1 MWIFHLKDKFNT
13 LIKKIVQIVNDIF
26 GVFFGKS
33 IFEEKVIIKMGT
45 ILRII
50 PKMI

>member
-1 MWIFHLKDKFNT
+1 MWIFHLRYDFNVS
-13 LIKKIVQIVNDIF
+13 IKKIVQIVNDIF

-33 IFEEKVIIKMGT
+33 IFEEKFIIKMGT

-50 PKMI
+50 PKMV